1 MKEAIKK
8 VQVERECQAT
18 IEFLSATK
26 KAKQENSTDL
36 TAVKVNN
43 KHHNQVVVKKEKFKL
58 NFTKFDGA
66 TNVKDDSSVKV
77 THDTIDVDEFRINPI
92 Q

>member
-1 MKEAIKK
+1 M
-8 VQVERECQAT
+8 
-18 IEFLSATK
+18 
-26 KAKQENSTDL
+26 
-36 TAVKVNN
+36 
-43 KHHNQVVVKKEKFKL
+43 VKKEKFKL

-92 Q
+92 